1 MNGPLDYS
9 LCDSTVTIY
18 RKKDDQVLRLVAG
31 GCFFLIQQEQEI
43 QASGCETQTLCFLVM
58 PGDTQLVF
66 PGDRVY
72 DGIGP
77 QITAEE
83 WNSFVPETVPGLAQI
98 SYVKPWYYAGK
109 LCHVE
114 AGRK

>member
-9 LCDSTVTIY
+9 LCDRTVTIY
-18 RKKDDQVLRLVAG
+18 RKQGDTILREVAEN
-31 GCFFLIQQEQEI
+31 CFFLLQEEQTTDR
-43 QASGCETQTLCFLVM
+43 QGLQRDTLCFLVM
-58 PGDTQLVF
+58 PGQIQRIF

-72 DGIGP
+72 EGIGP
-77 QITAEE
+77 QVSLVE
-83 WNSFVPETVPGLAQI
+83 WENFLPQTVPGLAVL
-98 SYVKPWYYAGK
+98 SYVKPWYWDGR

>member
-9 LCDSTVTIY
+9 LCDRTVTIY
-18 RKKDDQVLRLVAG
+18 RKNGNQILRLVADN
-31 GCFFLIQQEQEI
+31 CFFLIQQEQEMHDNRC
-43 QASGCETQTLCFLVM
+43 QTQTLCFLVM
-58 PGDTQLVF
+58 PGDSQLVF

-77 QITAEE
+77 QITAED
-83 WNSFVPETVPGLAQI
+83 WSSFVPETVPGLAQI
-98 SYVKPWYYAGK
+98 SYVKPWYYEGK